1 MEAKI
6 KNGGTHYDVAFPSEY
21 TVQKLKREHLLEPL
35 DHQKIPNIKNLDSDY
50 MNMAYDHKIP
60 IQYPIFG
67 TVGILYNKKRILMNN
82 LIVGTIYISLNTKM
96 TYYLLTGLEKL

>member
-1 MEAKI
+1 
-6 KNGGTHYDVAFPSEY
+6 
-21 TVQKLKREHLLEPL
+21 
-35 DHQKIPNIKNLDSDY
+35 
-50 MNMAYDHKIP
+50 MNMAYDPQNTYSIP
-60 IQYPIFG
+60 YFFG